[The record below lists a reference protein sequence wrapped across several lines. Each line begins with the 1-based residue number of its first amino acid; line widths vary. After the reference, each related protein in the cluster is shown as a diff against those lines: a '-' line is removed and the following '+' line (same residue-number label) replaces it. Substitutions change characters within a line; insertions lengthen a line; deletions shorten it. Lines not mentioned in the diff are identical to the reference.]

1 MKGTVIRRGTRWAV
15 VIDLGRDPISG
26 RRTRKWHS
34 GFDSKREA
42 ERARIEILSRIQ
54 RGLYVEP
61 NKLRFGEYLLA
72 EWLPAT
78 EPTLRASTLQSYE
91 MNVKNHIVPH
101 VGSVPLQKLTPSH
114 LNSLYAHLLATGRRD
129 HRGGL
134 SSKTVRYIHT
144 IIHKALQDATKWN
157 LVARNVAA
165 ASDPPRPQP
174 PNLRSTWSAGELSQF
189 LDLIRGER
197 LYAAWLLAASTGMRR
212 GEVLGLRWED
222 VDFDEGMVSVRH
234 TLISVA
240 YEIRDSTPKTRRGQR
255 MIALDRVTAQALR
268 DHRHRQ
274 VQERLAA
281 GPAWVASDLVFVAIG
296 GRPIHPDRFSK
307 VFQNHVANSGLP
319 RLTLHGLR
327 HTHATLAL
335 KAGAHPKVVSERL
348 GHATVGITLDTYS
361 HVVPSMQREMAQ
373 SVADLVLGRT

>member
-1 MKGTVIRRGTRWAV
+1 MKGTVIRRGKRWAV
-15 VIDLGRDPISG
+15 VIDLGQDPISG
-26 RRTRKWHS
+26 RRKRKWHS

-91 MNVKNHIVPH
+91 MNVKNHIAPH

-134 SSKTVRYIHT
+134 SLKTVRYIHT

-274 VQERLAA
+274 VQEAPCRGA
-281 GPAWVASDLVFVAIG
+281 GLG
-296 GRPIHPDRFSK
+296 SK
-307 VFQNHVANSGLP
+307 
-319 RLTLHGLR
+319 
-327 HTHATLAL
+327 
-335 KAGAHPKVVSERL
+335 RL
-348 GHATVGITLDTYS
+348 GFRCDRRTTY
-361 HVVPSMQREMAQ
+361 PSRPVLKGLSKPCSKQRTSTSDA
-373 SVADLVLGRT
+373 AWA